1 MLHISLHNKCECFI
15 VFEGSK
21 QPRFFAHKAKVSV
34 IFLPRLSL
42 TATIGWKPH
51 HHPSLTSLS
60 GQCQPAQAEANRRA
74 PAAAVNHH
82 DFVFSPL
89 RCEKRKVSSLQ
100 RSLSGRFIIHL
111 YQNLCT
117 CGLANALETRAN
129 HPLLPRPFLLIL
141 TPYLRSHFLPTGK
154 AQPTACLCTP
164 QPFGTS
170 VLLFSAKK
178 SPQPHT
184 RPGQAASCS
193 ASLSQPKTPC
203 AKRHP
208 AQRRS
213 DAAIPSRAKRG
224 ARLAGQERSGRGV
237 HLRGAVVSLAG
248 A

>member
-1 MLHISLHNKCECFI
+1 MHT
-15 VFEGSK
+15 
-21 QPRFFAHKAKVSV
+21 KAKVSV

-42 TATIGWKPH
+42 IATSGWKAH

-100 RSLSGRFIIHL
+100 RSLSGTFIIHL

-129 HPLLPRPFLLIL
+129 HPLLTSPFSTDPDPLSPVTLSPNRESSADSVSL
-141 TPYLRSHFLPTGK
+141 H
-154 AQPTACLCTP
+154 P

-193 ASLSQPKTPC
+193 ASLPQPKTPC